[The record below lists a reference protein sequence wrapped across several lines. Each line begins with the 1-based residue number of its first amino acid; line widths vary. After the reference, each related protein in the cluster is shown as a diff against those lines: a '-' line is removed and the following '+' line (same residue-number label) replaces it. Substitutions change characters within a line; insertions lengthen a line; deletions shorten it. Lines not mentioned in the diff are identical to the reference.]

1 MFGEWTDALDSER
14 TQTYFLELEDFVA
27 RERREHIVY
36 PREEHVY
43 RALHATPLR
52 MVRVV
57 LLGQDPYHGAG
68 QAHGLSFSVQP
79 SVAIPP
85 SLRNIFSELDDDLGI
100 EPSAHGCLEHWASQG
115 VLLLNTTLTVRAH
128 EAGSHRGRGWE
139 KFTDAVIDA
148 VINDVRVGRR
158 HVVFILWGEHAR
170 KKAARIAGTNHT
182 VIESAH
188 PSPLSARHGF
198 FGSKPFSRANAA
210 LASHGIPIID
220 WSLPPVATL
229 STD

>member
-43 RALHATPLR
+43 RALHATPLHK
-52 MVRVV
+52 VRVV

-85 SLRNIFSELDDDLGI
+85 SLRNIFLERHNDLGI

-115 VLLLNTTLTVRAH
+115 VLLLNTTLTVRAQ

-139 KFTDAVIDA
+139 TFTDAVIDA
-148 VINDVRVGRR
+148 VINDVGVGRR

-170 KKAARIAGTNHT
+170 KKAARLAGTNHT